1 MVVSEMLLSRTEQR
15 FRREHCWVEAWAFEH
30 ALVKLAVTNGLGLF
44 QGGSQVNVT
53 SKKMACDL
61 FTCAPDYEC
70 RLLLILVT

>member
-15 FRREHCWVEAWAFEH
+15 FRRLEAWAFEH
-30 ALVKLAVTNGLGLF
+30 ALVKLSVTNGLGLF
-44 QGGSQVNVT
+44 EGGSQVNVT